1 MSSLC
6 LKCGYSVTE
15 PICASCITNE
25 IKIWLHEKPIKKE
38 IIKKIDKELKH
49 LLGQIESLD
58 LVFLPS
64 RNKKSASMMKC
75 IKCKKEMHLMCFYCV
90 TNQASKIIRDN
101 LEEES
106 SIESF
111 QESFNTDLY
120 EHELNKKDSFLKKN
134 LS

>member
-1 MSSLC
+1 
-6 LKCGYSVTE
+6 
-15 PICASCITNE
+15 
-25 IKIWLHEKPIKKE
+25 
-38 IIKKIDKELKH
+38 
-49 LLGQIESLD
+49 
-58 LVFLPS
+58 
-64 RNKKSASMMKC
+64 MMKC

>member
-1 MSSLC
+1 
-6 LKCGYSVTE
+6 
-15 PICASCITNE
+15 
-25 IKIWLHEKPIKKE
+25 
-38 IIKKIDKELKH
+38 
-49 LLGQIESLD
+49 
-58 LVFLPS
+58 
-64 RNKKSASMMKC
+64 
-75 IKCKKEMHLMCFYCV
+75 MHLMCFYCV